1 MKKCHFICFFLF
13 SVWGYLHVL
22 FICAGH
28 PGRDETDSELTHTP
42 SAKALF
48 KLHVHIQETEALQA
62 YKNITSNDRILFD
75 MVMTPEYSNQG
86 ATDLETLQS
95 DYHMMLQDLVLHGNS
110 ENDLLDKGR
119 KDVCSEKLVEF
130 DSRIA
135 ELVMGI
141 KQRTH
146 AISALAGNKSE

>member
-42 SAKALF
+42 SAKALY
-48 KLHVHIQETEALQA
+48 KLHVHTQETEALHA
-62 YKNITSNDRILFD
+62 YKNITTDDRIPFG
-75 MVMTPEYSNQG
+75 MVMTPEHSNQG
-86 ATDLETLQS
+86 AADLETLQS
-95 DYHMMLQDLVLHGNS
+95 DIHMMLHILVLHRNS